1 MRVPS
6 LEPVLNAIVG
16 RSAIPSAVVVVRSDS
31 FGDATFIYGEA
42 ELGGAEPVTTA
53 HRYRVGSITKSVTAT
68 IILQL
73 LQEGLLALDDPV
85 DAYVAGVPNA
95 NGITIGDLLN
105 MRSGLFNYVDDLE
118 YLRVVDSDR
127 TRSWTPRDLLDV
139 AFAHPSYFAAG
150 TGFHYSNTNYILLG
164 LVMEQVTGQ
173 SASELFAERV
183 FEPLG
188 MDDSSLP
195 DADNVSVTSPYA
207 HGYGFELDDALDPV
221 LPIDAQAEAAAGTL
235 LPEDWSEFSPS
246 DWTAGGMVSTADD
259 LVVWADALV
268 GGSVLDH
275 DTQQLR
281 LASVQNPDGYGYGIA
296 QQGPYLGHGGRVP
309 GYTAYMVRNPD
320 TATTVVALTGLTF
333 APDGYHPAAELAEA
347 VTDRLPTG

>member
-1 MRVPS
+1 MWVSS
-6 LEPVLNAIVG
+6 LEPVLDAIVR
-16 RSAIPSAVVVVRSDS
+16 RSAIPSAIVVVRSDS
-31 FGDATFIYGEA
+31 FGDATFIYGKA

-53 HRYRVGSITKSVTAT
+53 HHYRVGSITKSVTAT

-73 LQEGLLALDDPV
+73 LQKGRLALDDPV
-85 DAYVAGVPNA
+85 DAYVAGVPDG
-95 NGITIGDLLN
+95 NGITIADLLN
-105 MRSGLFNYVDDLE
+105 MRSGLFNYLDDLE
-118 YLRVVDSDR
+118 YLRALDSDR
-127 TRSWTPRDLLDV
+127 TRRWTPRELLEV

-195 DADNVSVTSPYA
+195 NAENLSVTSPYA

-221 LPIDAQAEAAAGTL
+221 LPIEAQTEAAAGTL

-259 LVVWADALV
+259 RGLGRCACWWLRARSRHSATAPGQRPEPRRIRLRHRSARPVSWARRQSPRIHRV
-268 GGSVLDH
+268 HGPQPRHRHNG
-275 DTQQLR
+275 R
-281 LASVQNPDGYGYGIA
+281 CPRRPDVRA
-296 QQGPYLGHGGRVP
+296 RWLPSRRRARRSGH
-309 GYTAYMVRNPD
+309 
-320 TATTVVALTGLTF
+320 
-333 APDGYHPAAELAEA
+333 
-347 VTDRLPTG
+347 